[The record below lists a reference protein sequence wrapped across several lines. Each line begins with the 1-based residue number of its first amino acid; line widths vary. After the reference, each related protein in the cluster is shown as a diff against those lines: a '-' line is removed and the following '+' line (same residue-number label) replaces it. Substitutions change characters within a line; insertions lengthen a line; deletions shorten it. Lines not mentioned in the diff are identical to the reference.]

1 MPEVIFS
8 AKNLTKQYKKKN
20 SKKIFNALDDFNME
34 IHRGDIYGFVGKNG
48 AGKTTLMRILTGRCR
63 QTNGEIWL
71 FGKSDG
77 DDYCKQLGRVGALI
91 ETPAVFLG
99 MTAWDNLE
107 VLQLQYG
114 IRGTECISEALELV
128 GLQDAGAK
136 KVKDFSFGMKQRLGL
151 AQAIMGGREF
161 LVLDEPTNGLDPE
174 GIIEFRTI
182 IKKLNKEKGVT
193 ILISSHMLNE
203 LSQLATCYGFIREG
217 KMVREISADEMKM
230 KNTNIE
236 EFYLSTMRGDE
247 R

>member
-8 AKNLTKQYKKKN
+8 AKSLTKQYKKKN
-20 SKKIFNALDDFNME
+20 SKKIFNALDNFNME
-34 IHRGDIYGFVGKNG
+34 IHQGDIYGFVGKNG
-48 AGKTTLMRILTGRCR
+48 AGKTTLMRILTGRFR
-63 QTNGEIWL
+63 QSSGDISL
-71 FGKSDG
+71 FGESDG

-91 ETPAVFLG
+91 ETPAVFPG
-99 MTAWDNLE
+99 MTAWDNLK
-107 VLQLQYG
+107 VLRLQYG
-114 IRGTECISEALELV
+114 ITGMDCISEALEVV

-151 AQAIMGGREF
+151 AQAIMGEREF

-203 LSQLATCYGFIREG
+203 LSQLVTCYGFIRAG
-217 KMVREISADEMKM
+217 KMVREISASKIE
-230 KNTNIE
+230 NVNIE
-236 EFYLSTMRGDE
+236 EFYLSSMRGNK